1 MNHKIENFQILK
13 TIALKLG
20 YTVLSVQHGK
30 LNCSKDGKKNFHWN
44 PLTNDGDCSRLEC
57 ELGISVGQGTSLVY
71 AELNPEDDAIVVEYF
86 VNHVDKN
93 TAKRTAVVRCALGY
107 EGELK

>member
-1 MNHKIENFQILK
+1 MNCEIENFSLLK

-20 YTVLSVQHGK
+20 YAVLSVQHGK

-44 PLTNDGDCSRLEC
+44 PLIDDGDCSRLEC
-57 ELGISVGQGTSLVY
+57 ELGTSVTQGLLLVC
-71 AELNPEDDAIVVEYF
+71 ADLDTEGEASVFEYF

-93 TAKRTAVVRCALGY
+93 AAKRTAVVRCALGY
-107 EGELK
+107 EGDLK